1 MVPPEAGERHTI
13 GLAFALIIAQP
24 KKRGKHARQIGCVE
38 AASGKPKIPHSQS
51 LPLEGKAA
59 SHGCSRKRRPD
70 CFALFALARAIF
82 SIYNV

>member
-24 KKRGKHARQIGCVE
+24 KKRGKHTRQIGCVE

-59 SHGCSRKRRPD
+59 RR
-70 CFALFALARAIF
+70 AG
-82 SIYNV
+82 

>member
-38 AASGKPKIPHSQS
+38 AASGKPKIPRSQS

-59 SHGCSRKRRPD
+59 RR
-70 CFALFALARAIF
+70 AG
-82 SIYNV
+82 